1 MFGEKKPAKT
11 ISSNSAIDGL
21 VGERMSVIGDVRFT
35 GSFIVE
41 GKIKGTVIADE
52 GGEAVLKL
60 FERGQIDGQVQVPQA
75 ELHGEML
82 GDVTAEKLLLGATAR
97 VRGNVYYKVLEMA
110 AGAQVNGQM
119 VHQDEPR
126 KQLPKPEAS

>member
-11 ISSNSAIDGL
+11 ITANSAAEGL
-21 VGERMSVIGDVRFT
+21 VGERMSVVGDVRFA
-35 GSFIVE
+35 GAFIVE
-41 GKIKGTVIADE
+41 GRIKGTVIAEE
-52 GGEAVLKL
+52 GGDAVLKL
-60 FERGQIDGQVQVPQA
+60 YERGQIDGQVQVPQA

-126 KQLPKPEAS
+126 KQLPKPEGS